1 MAATMSTDASTAIRS
16 NERTSPIVCIYLS
29 YACTDDP
36 VNIYPSVRG
45 SNGKRPDLA
54 AMLAPLT
61 REAIAAE
68 GPATGNQL
76 GHRGDAVTDIVN
88 RLVGGYPSPPAWLVG
103 TSTLTVC

>member
-1 MAATMSTDASTAIRS
+1 
-16 NERTSPIVCIYLS
+16 
-29 YACTDDP
+29 
-36 VNIYPSVRG
+36 
-45 SNGKRPDLA
+45 
-54 AMLAPLT
+54 MLAPLT